1 MPAIKVNL
9 TIEQGAT
16 YDKSWTWKV
25 GKPLLPVDMTGY
37 TGRMQIRPAIESAII
52 LLDLSTGSG
61 LTLGSDG
68 VVRIQIDAVTTAAL
82 NFTTKAYYDLEVSSG
97 GLVRRLMQ
105 GTVTLAPNVT
115 R

>member
-25 GKPLLPVDMTGY
+25 GKPLLPVDMTSY
-37 TGRMQIRPAIESAII
+37 TGHMQIRPTIDSPTI
-52 LLDLSTGSG
+52 LLDLSTGAG

-68 VVRIQIDAVTTAAL
+68 VVRIFIDAVTTAAL
-82 NFTTKAYYDLEVSSG
+82 SFTKAYYDLEVSSG
-97 GLVRRLMQ
+97 GVVRRLMQ